1 MVSGDPETA
10 SCQTTEEQ
18 STERQKLVLDILG
31 DEETRSLLIQKLKK
45 DVLKKFTEFF

>member
-31 DEETRSLLIQKLKK
+31 DEETRSLIQKLKK
-45 DVLKKFTEFF
+45 DVLKKFTELF